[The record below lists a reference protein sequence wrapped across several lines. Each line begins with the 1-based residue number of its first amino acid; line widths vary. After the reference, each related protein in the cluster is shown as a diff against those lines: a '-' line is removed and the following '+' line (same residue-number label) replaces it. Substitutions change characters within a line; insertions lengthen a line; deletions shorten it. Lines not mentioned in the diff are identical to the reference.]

1 MDVVSATALTKRYD
15 KLTAVDHL
23 DLRIS
28 QGDVVG
34 ILGPNGAG
42 KSTTIEMLLGLRT
55 PTSGEVTVFG
65 AAPNSTFTRARVGA
79 MLQDS
84 EAPEVLSVEETIDLV
99 RHYYP
104 YALPV
109 DEILARADLLEKRD
123 QRVGQLSGG
132 QHQRLSYALAVA
144 GDPDL
149 LFLDEPTAALDVE
162 SRHRFWDQVRGF
174 AAQGKTVL
182 FSTHNLA
189 EADLLA
195 DRIVVIS
202 HGQVVADGTPEAI
215 KATVAARTVSLVT
228 DASIDHLSG
237 MPGVRHVEIAP
248 GEALD
253 AVHPALVVHTSEPEA
268 LLRSLFVEGRM
279 VRELSV
285 TDADLET
292 AFMHLVAAGPPGG
305 ERPAPAG
312 SPVTTTA
319 TGVRS

>member
-15 KLTAVDHL
+15 KVTAVDHL
-23 DLRIS
+23 DLRIGE
-28 QGDVVG
+28 GDVVA

-55 PTSGEVTVFG
+55 PTSGSVEVFG
-65 AAPNSTFTRARVGA
+65 ASPNSAFARARVGA

-84 EAPEVLSVEETIDLV
+84 EAPEALSVEETIDLV

-109 DEILARADLLEKRD
+109 DEILRRADLLEKRD
-123 QRVGQLSGG
+123 RRVGQLSGG
-132 QHQRLSYALAVA
+132 QRQRLSYALAIA

-149 LFLDEPTAALDVE
+149 LFLDEPTAALDVA

-182 FSTHNLA
+182 FSTHNLG
-189 EADLLA
+189 EADALA

-202 HGQVVADGTPEAI
+202 HGRVVADGTAEQI
-215 KATVAARTVSLVT
+215 KSTVAGRTVTLVT
-228 DASIDHLSG
+228 DAPIDHLAG
-237 MPGVRHVEIAP
+237 LPGVRHVEVAP
-248 GEALD
+248 GAAPD
-253 AVHPALVVHTSEPEA
+253 AVLPELVVHTSEPEA
-268 LLRSLFVEGRM
+268 LLRSLFLAGRL

-285 TDADLET
+285 IDADLET
-292 AFMHLVAAGPPGG
+292 AFMHLVGAQPPDGPAT
-305 ERPAPAG
+305 PAEPPA
-312 SPVTTTA
+312 STTTGA
-319 TGVRS
+319 RS